1 MHHQLDQNLAIG
13 GTALANTTEQL
24 ILDKHNLGALFDRLE
39 REEII
44 KAGATTLGDITTVN
58 DDGRTEWTQT
68 NRLPAPCLSKI
79 TRAYDNPQGP
89 PLLRAGQCWLLT
101 HDNCA
106 PDLGQVTEIL
116 GFTSTKRDQVYI
128 RVWENKLNR
137 PLEYGD
143 VLTISPDTYSTGGG
157 TNIIRSVQELF
168 TTVRAEA
175 VTMTC
180 DTKGVKTQPRLFRTY
195 KSTRWQ
201 LAPTNFLP
209 TPADETLMQLIKN
222 AVRDNGINQCKIF
235 TDGSYTDN
243 NSALEKILESPDLRP
258 PIATAGLV
266 ITDASDQWKQRPV
279 ISVHFAHDDNVNA
292 TSVFHMECMALTLA
306 LALSDKELNCQGI
319 YTDSESAYKLIKRPR
334 RIPPSSHA
342 PLIRILQRHTP
353 RVRNLVQHI
362 HSHSEQLTRDKDRW
376 THDMYGNHLADR
388 AAANDISSLQNFQHI
403 HINTL
408 KTGHILTQAQREP
421 YWYVADA
428 SRLMTLDTITNAMSK
443 FELRQYLQNRDAKR
457 AKRGA
462 PPKWTTG
469 LSYNIAATQFEMNKK
484 RANIGSAAR
493 AIRIIFDK
501 YYQPWNVAK
510 YANRDD
516 AICPECGE
524 KDSLQHLLATCTHPM
539 YTHTS
544 TYTCST
550 LHIHQNTCPRYT

>member
-1 MHHQLDQNLAIG
+1 
-13 GTALANTTEQL
+13 
-24 ILDKHNLGALFDRLE
+24 
-39 REEII
+39 
-44 KAGATTLGDITTVN
+44 
-58 DDGRTEWTQT
+58 
-68 NRLPAPCLSKI
+68 
-79 TRAYDNPQGP
+79 
-89 PLLRAGQCWLLT
+89 
-101 HDNCA
+101 
-106 PDLGQVTEIL
+106 
-116 GFTSTKRDQVYI
+116 
-128 RVWENKLNR
+128 
-137 PLEYGD
+137 
-143 VLTISPDTYSTGGG
+143 
-157 TNIIRSVQELF
+157 
-168 TTVRAEA
+168 
-175 VTMTC
+175 MTC
-180 DTKGVKTQPRLFRTY
+180 DTKGIKTQPRLFHTY

-201 LAPTNFLP
+201 QAPTNFLP
-209 TPADETLMQLIKN
+209 TPADETLIQLIKN
-222 AVRDNGINQCKIF
+222 AVHDNGINQCKIF
-235 TDGSYTDN
+235 TDGSFADN
-243 NSALEKILESPDLRP
+243 NSALGKILESPDLRP
-258 PIATAGLV
+258 STATAGLV

-539 YTHTS
+539 YTHTRAHTHAALS
-544 TYTCST
+544 TYIKT
-550 LHIHQNTCPRYT
+550 LAPDTLEYYVGNCLHTFVQDVDDCNTWTELWMEEQRRQLLTLIESHP